1 MLYRLSYAH
10 HVAATGSVGPTPVL
24 PSPIFSCQVLRARQE
39 SNLRPAA

>member
-10 HVAATGSVGPTPVL
+10 QILFCFSVCFESSSDFLGL
-24 PSPIFSCQVLRARQE
+24 CVLRARQE